1 MMPKTRSKLAIFICL
16 LFLLAL
22 GLRWV
27 AANRLFVDYDEPI
40 YVNAGLEYT
49 NFIRNGQ
56 FTQLAWNTTNIEHP
70 VLYKILYGVAF
81 LPLEPVEQLYEKDFE
96 DLQPISNFEGK
107 RWGMVG
113 RTLSAVLGSI
123 SVGVLTF
130 LNPLA
135 ALFLAVNTLSIKYT
149 SQVYLEALPLLTSL
163 LSVVCYSVYFHKGVE
178 NQQKKRKSLIWLLAS
193 SILLGMTAASKY
205 VYCVAGL
212 AIVMHYLLM
221 IVLRKIQW
229 QEIFV
234 LAGWGVAALA
244 AFFVFDPVLWPHPF
258 SRLLESISFH
268 LNYAQS
274 VGVREHNYP
283 FYQPLRWLAVPF
295 QYFDPRPESAF
306 LIKLDWAIFGFA
318 VIGLYR
324 TFRTQKIF
332 FLWLMIGIGTLLI
345 WDTKWQQYVLIIMVP
360 FCVSAAEGTKLIAE
374 AGKKVLVKIG
384 LVKES

>member
-1 MMPKTRSKLAIFICL
+1 MRITRRKLIILTSL

-56 FTQLAWNTTNIEHP
+56 FTQLAWNKTNIEHP
-70 VLYKILYGVAF
+70 VLFKILYGIAF
-81 LPLEPVEQLYEKDFE
+81 LPLESVKQLYEKDFE

-123 SVGVLTF
+123 SVGVLSL

-135 ALFLAVNTLSIKYT
+135 GLFLAVNTLSVKYT

-163 LSVVCYSVYFHKGVE
+163 LSVICYSRYFQQVLE
-178 NQQKKRKSLIWLLAS
+178 NQQKKRKSILWLLAS
-193 SILLGMTAASKY
+193 AILLGMTAASKY

-212 AIVMHYLLM
+212 AIVTHYILM
-221 IVLRKIQW
+221 IVFRKIHR

-244 AFFVFDPVLWPHPF
+244 VFFVFDPVLWPHPF

-268 LNYAQS
+268 LNYVQS
-274 VGVREHNYP
+274 VGVLAHNYP
-283 FYQPLRWLAVPF
+283 FYQPLRWLSVPF
-295 QYFDPRPESAF
+295 QYFDPRPKSAF
-306 LIKLDWAIFGFA
+306 LIKMDWVIFGFA

-332 FLWLMIGIGTLLI
+332 SCG
-345 WDTKWQQYVLIIMVP
+345 
-360 FCVSAAEGTKLIAE
+360 
-374 AGKKVLVKIG
+374 
-384 LVKES
+384 